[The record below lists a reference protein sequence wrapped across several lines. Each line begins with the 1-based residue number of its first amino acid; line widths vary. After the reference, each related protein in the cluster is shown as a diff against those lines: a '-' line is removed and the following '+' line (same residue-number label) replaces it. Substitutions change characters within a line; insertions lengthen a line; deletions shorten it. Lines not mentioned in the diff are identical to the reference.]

1 MNELT
6 SRYSIAFVE
15 AMIETDKEN
24 AEIYRDEM
32 YAFIQIL
39 KKHPKLGQFLGVID
53 IKFEDKEK
61 MIKSTFSNYH
71 DLTLNF
77 ILLIVSKNRAYF
89 LKDILTD
96 TYVKINSYLKVDEG
110 IIYSSKALD
119 EKTIKEIT
127 DALEK
132 KKAHKVLL
140 TNVVD
145 EKLIGGFKII
155 MSNDVY
161 DTSIKT
167 QLERLK
173 KSLLKDDK

>member
-39 KKHPKLGQFLGVID
+39 KKHAELGQFLGVID

-71 DLTLNF
+71 ELTLNF
-77 ILLIVSKNRAYF
+77 ILLIISKNRAYF

-96 TYVKINSYLKVDEG
+96 TYVKINNYLKVDEG
-110 IIYSSKALD
+110 IIYKKRGIGMFVSSGSKEVLQNKRKERFFNDYVVSLLD
-119 EKTIKEIT
+119 EAKKLNISTEDIIKMI
-127 DALEK
+127 K
-132 KKAHKVLL
+132 K
-140 TNVVD
+140 
-145 EKLIGGFKII
+145 E
-155 MSNDVY
+155 S
-161 DTSIKT
+161 
-167 QLERLK
+167 
-173 KSLLKDDK
+173 